1 MATILIAEDDLDL
14 NRLIETVLAQNGHVV
29 LSAAN
34 GREALNWMDQR
45 HVDLI
50 VSDIM
55 MPDTDGFAL
64 LESLRAADYTLPIL
78 FVTARDGIQ
87 DKSRGF
93 QAGVDDYMVKPI
105 DIKELVL
112 RVDALLRRFRIMS
125 EHLLSVGQTVLDSS
139 QLTVARAGACET
151 LPQKEFQ
158 LLFKLLSSP
167 GRIFTRMQ
175 IMDEIWGMDSE
186 SDERTINVHISKLR
200 SRFEQNPDFRIETVR
215 GLGYKAVVA

>member
-14 NRLIETVLAQNGHVV
+14 NRLIETVLAQNGHAV

-64 LESLRAADYTLPIL
+64 LESLRAAGYTLPIL

-139 QLTVARAGACET
+139 QLTVARARRVRNPSAKGVSAAFQTAFQPRPHLYPHADYGRNLGNGFRKRRAHHQRPYQQAAQPLRAKSGFPYRNGAGPR
-151 LPQKEFQ
+151 L
-158 LLFKLLSSP
+158 
-167 GRIFTRMQ
+167 
-175 IMDEIWGMDSE
+175 
-186 SDERTINVHISKLR
+186 
-200 SRFEQNPDFRIETVR
+200 
-215 GLGYKAVVA
+215 